1 MIDLIE
7 QVESCQFECEA
18 GPLTMSLDWIA
29 VKDEIERLT
38 AELIY
43 RNEVID
49 QRNVML
55 THHQSE
61 ATCNYCNEYHGR
73 EVCAALQA
81 DNERLRAVLKPFAGA
96 HYAMAEPNIIIDPYD
111 HITLYDIRQAAEA
124 LAAVEDKT

>member
-1 MIDLIE
+1 MTDVPECCRISRERRKEIE
-7 QVESCQFECEA
+7 RLSNLSPAKV
-18 GPLTMSLDWIA
+18 IA
-29 VKDEIERLT
+29 EQRAEIERLT

-81 DNERLRAVLKPFAGA
+81 DNERLRAALEF
-96 HYAMAEPNIIIDPYD
+96 I
-111 HITLYDIRQAAEA
+111 AAADQIHLWDAIKAADEA
-124 LAAVEDKT
+124 LAAVEDKE